1 MLPRPAPDRCR
12 ARPGSALLAALG
24 ACLLIAGLN
33 PGDALAG
40 SRPVTF
46 SEGSNFAVSL
56 APDGQTVALD
66 IQGRLWSLPSVGGP
80 ARPVTDGL
88 GDDRLP
94 RFSPDGSRLVYQ
106 SFRTGSFDIWIS
118 DASGAQPRPLTSG
131 FMDDREPAWFPDGRH
146 IAFSSDRTGSLDI
159 WQLAVESGDLV
170 PLTTGPADDYWPA
183 VSPDG
188 RRLAFV
194 SDRGGLPGLYIVGL
208 DQPGE
213 APVQVAGGRDLRP
226 AGPAWSPDGKALAFV
241 AAVEQLNFPVIARY
255 RLMILNLATGT
266 TTPLSGPD
274 EDVFPFPPVWRADGS
289 LLYTAD
295 GLIRSR
301 RGNEVPATLPFTA
314 ELDVTTRPVVPRRF
328 RPAQGPQPTLGIVEP
343 VAAPDGGAVYAALG
357 DLWWSPVRGRPRQLT
372 DDAFLERD
380 PAFSPDGRRLAFVS
394 DRSGSMQ
401 VWIRDLAATDP
412 LTQDRQVTRMPRGVR
427 YPSFAPDG
435 RSLVFQQAGA
445 RGNQDFTLHRLELDA
460 GTVTAVRAPPLWPGR
475 MGYTGDGRH
484 LLVGVLTASSARFRE
499 GRNEL
504 RTINLET
511 GAQARIALPGGLATD
526 AGPVVSPDGR
536 TVALVIGGT
545 LWLMPLQPDGTP
557 AGPPRQR
564 LDELSDYPAFSPD
577 GRALTV
583 LTNRGLATL
592 PVSDGRLRRLPA
604 PDPWLPDSGPDTRE
618 EPLLIR
624 AGRVFDGTGP
634 GYRHQ
639 LDILIEG
646 NRISAVGPDLPVPP
660 GTRVIDVPDSVVLPG
675 LIDSHA
681 HHQAHDGAWVGRA
694 WLAFGITSVVEPG
707 GLPRES
713 RELHE
718 AWSSG
723 RMAGPRLFF
732 AGPQLDG
739 HRRFFPFAAHIE
751 SERRLRQE
759 LDRARLL
766 EYSLLKTYTRLPA
779 DRQQRV
785 LSAARRQG
793 LSVSS
798 HEVYPALALG
808 GDRVEHLR
816 GSTRLGWSSK
826 QSDGLRMYG
835 DTLAIAGATVATI
848 TPTLAVGGGFLD
860 FMLRYPEIDSLP
872 RYAAFYPEAER
883 RGIRALAGLVARKR
897 PLLDAGLANS
907 RRAVADLSRV
917 GARIV
922 AGTDAPIFPYGLS
935 LVAELDGLRAA
946 GLAPSAVLQ
955 AATADAADALGAGDS
970 LGRVAAGW
978 LADLVIVD
986 GDPLADPV
994 DLTRV
999 RAVLRNGR
1007 LYTSEELLAAP
1018 CPREAGVM
1026 VTCAP
1031 RR

>member
-1 MLPRPAPDRCR
+1 MLPRPTPDCCR
-12 ARPGSALLAALG
+12 ARPVLVLLLALG
-24 ACLLIAGLN
+24 GPLLGGGFCPA
-33 PGDALAG
+33 DAFAG
-40 SRPVTF
+40 SRTVTF
-46 SEGSNFAVSL
+46 SEGTNFALSL
-56 APDGQTVALD
+56 APDGQTLALD
-66 IQGRLWSLPSVGGP
+66 IQGRLWSLPSVGGT
-80 ARPVTDGL
+80 ARPLTDEL
-88 GDDRLP
+88 GNDHLP
-94 RFSPDGSRLVYQ
+94 RFSPDGTRLVYQ
-106 SFRTGSFDIWIS
+106 SFRTGSFDLWIS
-118 DASGAQPRPLTSG
+118 DASGGRARPLTSG
-131 FMDDREPAWFPDGRH
+131 IMDDREPAWFPDGRH
-146 IAFSSDRTGSLDI
+146 IAFSSDRNGSLDI
-159 WQLAVESGDLV
+159 WRLAVESGDLA

-194 SDRGGLPGLYIVGL
+194 SDRGGLPGLYVAEL
-208 DQPGE
+208 DKPGE
-213 APVQVAGGRDLRP
+213 PPVQVAGSRDLRP

-241 AAVEQLNFPVIARY
+241 AAVEQLNFPAIARH
-255 RLMILNLATGT
+255 RLMVLDLVAGT
-266 TTPLSGPD
+266 STPVSAPE

-301 RGNEVPATLPFTA
+301 RGNEAQVAVPFTA
-314 ELDVTTRPVVPRRF
+314 AINVTTRPVVPRRF
-328 RPAQGPQPTLGIVEP
+328 RPAAGPQPTLGIVEP

-357 DLWWSPVRGRPRQLT
+357 DLWWSPVRGRPRKLT

-380 PAFSPDGRRLAFVS
+380 PAYSPDGRSLAFVS

-401 VWIRDLAATDP
+401 IWIRDLEATDP

-427 YPSFAPDG
+427 YPTFAPDG

-445 RGNQDFTLHRLELDA
+445 RGNQDFTLHRLEIDA

-484 LLVGVLTASSARFRE
+484 LLVAVLTASSARFRE

-592 PVSDGRLRRLPA
+592 PVSGGRLRRLPA
-604 PDPWLPDSGPDTRE
+604 PDPWQPDGGE
-618 EPLLIR
+618 GLLLIR
-624 AGRVFDGTGP
+624 AGRVFDGTDP
-634 GYRHQ
+634 GYRHR
-639 LDILIEG
+639 LDILIRG
-646 NRISAVGPDLPVPP
+646 NRISAVGPDLAVPA
-660 GTRVIDVPDSVVLPG
+660 GTRVIDARDSVVLPG

-694 WLAFGITSVVEPG
+694 WLAFGVTSVVEPG

-718 AWSSG
+718 AWTSG
-723 RMAGPRLFF
+723 LIAGPRLFF

-766 EYSLLKTYTRLPA
+766 DYSLLKTYTRLPG

-785 LSAARRQG
+785 LGAARQLG

-826 QSDGLRMYG
+826 QSEDLRMYG
-835 DTLAIAGATVATI
+835 DTLAIAGATGATI

-860 FMLRYPEIDSLP
+860 FVLRHPELDALP
-872 RYAAFYPEAER
+872 QYAAFYPEAER
-883 RGIRALAGLVARKR
+883 RGIRALAGFAGRKR
-897 PLLDAGLANS
+897 SLLDAGLAGS
-907 RRAVADLSRV
+907 RRAVADLARG
-917 GARIV
+917 GARVV

-935 LVAELDGLRAA
+935 LIAELAALRDA
-946 GLAPSAVLQ
+946 GLAPDAVLR

-1007 LYTSEELLAAP
+1007 LSTSEELLAGP
-1018 CPREAGVM
+1018 CPREAGRM
-1026 VTCAP
+1026 VTCVP